1 MDMEI
6 NFPGGK
12 KVDAQFKGFTHKTD
26 QPKEEGGDGSAPEP
40 FDIFLASIG
49 TCAGIYALSFCQAR
63 GIDAKDLRMVV
74 RFHQNAETR
83 LMEKIEINMTLPP
96 NFPEQY
102 KKAIVRSTDL
112 CSVKKQIL
120 RPPAFEIN
128 ARIGGTGE

>member
-1 MDMEI
+1 
-6 NFPGGK
+6 
-12 KVDAQFKGFTHKTD
+12 
-26 QPKEEGGDGSAPEP
+26 
-40 FDIFLASIG
+40 
-49 TCAGIYALSFCQAR
+49 
-63 GIDAKDLRMVV
+63 
-74 RFHQNAETR
+74 
-83 LMEKIEINMTLPP
+83 MEKIEINMTLPP